1 MFGLGFTE
9 LLVILVIALIFIGP
23 NKLPEVAR
31 SVGRGYREL
40 QRAIS
45 GIKDEVEDFN
55 QELKKEEKTGSEKHA
70 EKSGTGEAENRE
82 KKL

>member
-9 LLVILVIALIFIGP
+9 LLVIMVIALIFIGP
-23 NKLPEVAR
+23 SKLPEVAR

-55 QELKKEEKTGSEKHA
+55 QELKKEEKTGPEKQA
-70 EKSGTGEAENRE
+70 EKSGTGEAENSE